1 MRPSN
6 RPRILASTLPAH
18 HLSLHPGEPPQFV
31 CGDCGR
37 WTLLRRGIAL
47 THRAADGVR
56 RCPGSGQRITLDLA
70 PALWLARVSEATRN
84 ASLRRGAR
92 VHRKA
97 APPTPP
103 AVHRIAAAR

>member
-1 MRPSN
+1 MRPNS
-6 RPRILASTLPAH
+6 RPRILASALPAH
-18 HLSLHPGEPPQFV
+18 RLSLYPGEPPQFV

-37 WTLLRRGIAL
+37 WALLRRGIAL

-56 RCPGSGQRITLDLA
+56 RCPGSGQRVTLDVA
-70 PALWLARVSEATRN
+70 PAVWLARVREATRM

-92 VHRKA
+92 VHHEA

-103 AVHRIAAAR
+103 PVFRIAAAR

>member
-1 MRPSN
+1 MRHNN
-6 RPRILASTLPAH
+6 RPRVLASALPAH
-18 HLSLHPGEPPQFV
+18 QLSLHAGEPPQFV
-31 CGDCGR
+31 CVDCGR

-47 THRAADGVR
+47 THRAAGSHA
-56 RCPGSGQRITLDLA
+56 RCAGSGQRVTIDLT
-70 PALWLARVSEATRN
+70 PAQWTARLAEATRN
-84 ASLRRGAR
+84 AALRRAAR